1 MSIRIQ
7 GQKATA
13 SGVVVQTRK
22 VETKNN
28 DEIVNSIFRST
39 LTDISKEAHFDR
51 LMEVKSDIDKQGES
65 LVDRVDVR
73 EFEEYR
79 NKKDGHLS

>member
-22 VETKNN
+22 VETKNT
-28 DEIVNSIFRST
+28 DEIVNSVFRTT
-39 LTDISKEAHFDR
+39 LTGISKETHSNR
-51 LMEVKSDIDKQGES
+51 PVKKKSDTDKLKER

-73 EFEEYR
+73 EYDKYHNE
-79 NKKDGHLS
+79 KDGDLS